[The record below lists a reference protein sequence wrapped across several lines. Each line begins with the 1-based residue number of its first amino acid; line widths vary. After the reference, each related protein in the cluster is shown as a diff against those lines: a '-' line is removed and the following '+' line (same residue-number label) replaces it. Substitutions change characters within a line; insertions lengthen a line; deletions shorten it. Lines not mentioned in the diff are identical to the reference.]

1 MAVQGTCLGWLAEMV
16 LKNKGLDRQ
25 SCGTLV
31 LAVAYHRLAVC
42 ATTFKKRKRKKVRMG
57 RATIIL
63 SQAEYSKRECA
74 FCCTRKRMS

>member
-16 LKNKGLDRQ
+16 LKNKGLDGQ

-42 ATTFKKRKRKKVRMG
+42 ATTFRERKGKK
-57 RATIIL
+57 A
-63 SQAEYSKRECA
+63 
-74 FCCTRKRMS
+74 

>member
-16 LKNKGLDRQ
+16 LENKGLDGQ

-42 ATTFKKRKRKKVRMG
+42 ATTFRRKKGKKV
-57 RATIIL
+57 
-63 SQAEYSKRECA
+63 
-74 FCCTRKRMS
+74 